1 MRYRGQLARR
11 LGLASACLLAM
22 AAVGCGVEEMPFPQ
36 PPASTGAGSGGTPTV
51 ADAGNAGASGEAGG
65 GSGAGGQNQGGQ
77 AGQGGRS
84 GSGGRSGQGGQSGSA
99 GTSGGANGS
108 AGSGASDAAPMPP
121 PDPTPDPGPSAQ
133 LPPGGPSAA
142 KDKIVVFLHIGHS
155 NMAGR
160 ATEPAELKPY
170 FYDTDPRLWSFHGA
184 NPTLGNMPFA
194 WSPAKEPL
202 SPDAMTGNM
211 AGPGMA
217 MLKAALAL
225 AKPDVQFVSVGHGH
239 SGEAGG
245 VCRNY
250 KKGGLLYDIMMAPA
264 IRLKGAV
271 TFGGLFTMLGTT
283 ERHLDL
289 AAQNGFSDCMA
300 QIAADVRGDLDAPD
314 MPMIMSDFEME
325 ATGETSPDL
334 PYAKIII
341 AQLRVATTK
350 ITRSALIP
358 TEKLGM
364 EGSHHFNLAG
374 HKEWGIRGMQILK
387 DKGWAPWAK

>member
-1 MRYRGQLARR
+1 
-11 LGLASACLLAM
+11 
-22 AAVGCGVEEMPFPQ
+22 
-36 PPASTGAGSGGTPTV
+36 
-51 ADAGNAGASGEAGG
+51 
-65 GSGAGGQNQGGQ
+65 
-77 AGQGGRS
+77 
-84 GSGGRSGQGGQSGSA
+84 
-99 GTSGGANGS
+99 
-108 AGSGASDAAPMPP
+108 
-121 PDPTPDPGPSAQ
+121 
-133 LPPGGPSAA
+133 
-142 KDKIVVFLHIGHS
+142 
-155 NMAGR
+155 
-160 ATEPAELKPY
+160 
-170 FYDTDPRLWSFHGA
+170 
-184 NPTLGNMPFA
+184 MPFA
-194 WSPAKEPL
+194 WSAAKEPL
-202 SPDAMTGNM
+202 SHDAMTGGM

-217 MLKAALAL
+217 MLRAALAL
-225 AKPDVQFVSVGHGH
+225 AKPDIQFVSVGHGH
-239 SGEAGG
+239 SGEMGG

-250 KKGGLLYDIMMAPA
+250 KKGGLFYNIMMGPA

-271 TFGGLFTMLGTT
+271 TFGALFTMLGTT
-283 ERHLDL
+283 ERHLDE

-314 MPMIMSDFEME
+314 MPIMMGDFEME

-364 EGSHHFNLAG
+364 EGSHHFDMAG

>member
-1 MRYRGQLARR
+1 MKVTGQNVCVSSST
-11 LGLASACLLAM
+11 GLLIALCVAIG
-22 AAVGCGVEEMPFPQ
+22 VGACGVQEMPV
-36 PPASTGAGSGGTPTV
+36 PAAPTPSATGGAPTAPSGGGGSSAADASGNAGSGGRGGNPS
-51 ADAGNAGASGEAGG
+51 AGGAGAP
-65 GSGAGGQNQGGQ
+65 
-77 AGQGGRS
+77 
-84 GSGGRSGQGGQSGSA
+84 SGGRNGSGGQSGR
-99 GTSGGANGS
+99 GSGGQTGAGNSG
-108 AGSGASDAAPMPP
+108 GSGPSDAATTN
-121 PDPTPDPGPSAQ
+121 PDPTPAVP
-133 LPPGGPSAA
+133 LPPGGPTSAR
-142 KDKIVVFLHIGHS
+142 DKVVVFLHIGHS

-160 ATEPAELKPY
+160 ATEPANLRPY

-194 WSPAKEPL
+194 WSAAKEPL
-202 SPDAMTGNM
+202 SPDAMTGSA

-225 AKPDVQFVSVGHGH
+225 AKPDIQFVSVGHGH

-250 KKGGLLYDIMMAPA
+250 KKGGLLYEIMMAPA
-264 IRLKGAV
+264 RRLKGAV
-271 TFGGLFTMLGTT
+271 TYGGLFTMLGTT
-283 ERHLDL
+283 ERHLDV

-300 QIAADVRGDLDAPD
+300 QIAADVRGELDAPD
-314 MPMIMSDFEME
+314 MPIIMSDFEME
-325 ATGETSPDL
+325 ATGDTSPDL

-358 TEKLGM
+358 TEQLGM
-364 EGSHHFNLAG
+364 EGSHHFNMAG
-374 HKEWGIRGMQILK
+374 HKEWGTRGMQILK

>member
-1 MRYRGQLARR
+1 MKFPSGSRPT
-11 LGLASACLLAM
+11 GLCAALLLAL
-22 AAVGCGVEEMPFPQ
+22 VGGCGVQEMPVAMT
-36 PPASTGAGSGGTPTV
+36 PPSG
-51 ADAGNAGASGEAGG
+51 AGG
-65 GSGAGGQNQGGQ
+65 GSNPSPNPDPSVGGGGASGTGPASGG
-77 AGQGGRS
+77 APA
-84 GSGGRSGQGGQSGSA
+84 SGGRGGTSSGGGQSGNTGQGGQTGGQGGPAGSPGDAGSSSGGSA
-99 GTSGGANGS
+99 GQ
-108 AGSGASDAAPMPP
+108 PEPV
-121 PDPTPDPGPSAQ
+121 DPGPSLP
-133 LPPGGPSAA
+133 LPPGGPVAA
-142 KDKIVVFLHIGHS
+142 SKDKIVVFLHIGHS

-160 ATEPAELKPY
+160 ATVPANLKPY
-170 FYDTDPRLWSFHGA
+170 FYDIDPKLWSYHGA

-202 SPDAMTGNM
+202 SPDGLTGGM

-217 MLKAALAL
+217 ILHAALAL
-225 AKPDVQFVSVGHGH
+225 AKPDIQFVSIGHGH
-239 SGEAGG
+239 SGEMGG

-250 KKGGLLYDIMMAPA
+250 KKGGLLYNIMMAPA

-271 TFGGLFTMLGTT
+271 TYGGLFTMLGTT

-314 MPMIMSDFEME
+314 MPIMMSDFEME
-325 ATGETSPDL
+325 ATGDTSPDL

-341 AQLRVATTK
+341 QQLRVATEK

-358 TEKLGM
+358 TDKLGM
-364 EGSHHFNLAG
+364 EGSHHFDMAG
-374 HKEWGIRGMQILK
+374 HKEWGLRGLQIMK

>member
-1 MRYRGQLARR
+1 MKVADEHLRVGTKRR
-11 LGLASACLLAM
+11 RLIIVTLGLGLAA
-22 AAVGCGVEEMPFPQ
+22 CGVQEL
-36 PPASTGAGSGGTPTV
+36 PAATGPSSAADAAGTGGGNGAGTTDGGGTGGRPGV
-51 ADAGNAGASGEAGG
+51 PDAVDAGPAT
-65 GSGAGGQNQGGQ
+65 
-77 AGQGGRS
+77 GGRN
-84 GSGGRSGQGGQSGSA
+84 GSGGRAGAGNTGGRA
-99 GTSGGANGS
+99 GAGNTG
-108 AGSGASDAAPMPP
+108 GSGPDAAT
-121 PDPTPDPGPSAQ
+121 PDPTPEPTPTLP

-142 KDKIVVFLHIGHS
+142 RDKIVVFLHIGHS

-160 ATEPAELKPY
+160 ATVPADLKPY
-170 FYDTDPRLWSFHGA
+170 FYDTDPRLWSYHGA

-202 SPDAMTGNM
+202 SPDAMTGTA

-217 MLKAALAL
+217 MLRAALAL

-250 KKGGLLYDIMMAPA
+250 KKGGLLYEIMMAPA
-264 IRLKGAV
+264 RRLKGAV

-283 ERHLDL
+283 ERHLDV
-289 AAQNGFSDCMA
+289 AAQNGFADCMA
-300 QIAADVRGDLDAPD
+300 QIAADVRGELDAPD
-314 MPMIMSDFEME
+314 MPFIMSDFEME
-325 ATGETSPDL
+325 ATGDTSPDL

-358 TEKLGM
+358 TEQLGM
-364 EGSHHFNLAG
+364 EGSHHFDMAG

-387 DKGWAPWAK
+387 DKGWAPWAR

>member
-1 MRYRGQLARR
+1 MKFTGHRGSSNT
-11 LGLASACLLAM
+11 GLLI
-22 AAVGCGVEEMPFPQ
+22 AVGVAIGLGACGVQEMPVPVA
-36 PPASTGAGSGGTPTV
+36 PPPSATGGAAAATSGGNGGSSAVGAG
-51 ADAGNAGASGEAGG
+51 GNAGTTGTGG
-65 GSGAGGQNQGGQ
+65 REGNPNTGGGAGSGAGGRNGQGGQ
-77 AGQGGRS
+77 AGTS
-84 GSGGRSGQGGQSGSA
+84 SSGGQTGA
-99 GTSGGANGS
+99 GGGAGDAG
-108 AGSGASDAAPMPP
+108 AGS
-121 PDPTPDPGPSAQ
+121 PDPTPDPTPAVP
-133 LPPGGPSAA
+133 LPPGGPSATR
-142 KDKIVVFLHIGHS
+142 DKVVVFLHIGHS

-160 ATEPAELKPY
+160 ATEPADLRPY

-194 WSPAKEPL
+194 WSAAKEPL
-202 SPDAMTGNM
+202 SPDAMTGSA

-225 AKPDVQFVSVGHGH
+225 AKPDIQFVSVGHGH
-239 SGEAGG
+239 SGEMGG

-250 KKGGLLYDIMMAPA
+250 KKGGLLYEIMMAPA
-264 IRLKGAV
+264 RRLKGAV
-271 TFGGLFTMLGTT
+271 TYGGLFTMLGTT
-283 ERHLDL
+283 ERHLDV

-325 ATGETSPDL
+325 ATGDTSPDL

-358 TEKLGM
+358 TEQLGM
-364 EGSHHFNLAG
+364 EGSHHFNMAG